1 MKAIWDL
8 TVNFHLQKNA
18 SIGVGLAAVG
28 RDWWWHSNHTA
39 CGKVSSALS
48 LLILG
53 LLCLLMYILHDS
65 TSRLMVLII
74 NVACNDTNSWTYLV
88 KSSVL
93 RSWGNYFH
101 MNMYVYTVV
110 SRRRVHGW
118 CTLLC
123 AQTGE
128 WADICN
134 IVAFYH
140 EKRPIYIITTY
151 NRILHTSSTS
161 LIQFSV
167 CISQA
172 CVASSKWKSGSVLT
186 LQD

>member
-28 RDWWWHSNHTA
+28 RDWWWHSNHSA
-39 CGKVSSALS
+39 CGKVSSASS
-48 LLILG
+48 LIWLG
-53 LLCLLMYILHDS
+53 LLCLLMYMLHDS

-74 NVACNDTNSWTYLV
+74 NVACNNTNSWTHLV

-93 RSWGNYFH
+93 RSWRSYFH

-110 SRRRVHGW
+110 SWKRAHGR

-123 AQTGE
+123 AQTGG

-134 IVAFYH
+134 IAAFYH
-140 EKRPIYIITTY
+140 EKAPM
-151 NRILHTSSTS
+151 
-161 LIQFSV
+161 
-167 CISQA
+167 
-172 CVASSKWKSGSVLT
+172 LT
-186 LQD
+186 LSQPTTGYCMHTYTPAQYKFNSI

>member
-28 RDWWWHSNHTA
+28 RDWWWHSNHSA
-39 CGKVSSALS
+39 CGKVSSASSFLC
-48 LLILG
+48 LG
-53 LLCLLMYILHDS
+53 LLCLLMYMLHDS

-74 NVACNDTNSWTYLV
+74 NVACNDTNSWTHLV

-93 RSWGNYFH
+93 RSWGSYFH

-110 SRRRVHGW
+110 SWKRAHGR

-123 AQTGE
+123 AQTGGYLYI
-128 WADICN
+128 A
-134 IVAFYH
+134 AFYH
-140 EKRPIYIITTY
+140 KKAPMFTSSQPTTGY
-151 NRILHTSSTS
+151 NRILHTNTPAQYKLNS
-161 LIQFSV
+161 I
-167 CISQA
+167 
-172 CVASSKWKSGSVLT
+172 
-186 LQD
+186 